1 MFTHAQVWSA
11 IDGLAR
17 EHSMSA
23 SGLARQAGLDA
34 TSFNRSKRVNA
45 QGRERWPS
53 MESVAK
59 VLAVTGE
66 PLEQFAKRISSHNAA
81 PDLRQRQRSMRA
93 CAPKSPFGKSR
104 MSVSGDEQ
112 APHGDVDHGG

>member
-23 SGLARQAGLDA
+23 SGLARKAGLDA
-34 TSFNRSKRVNA
+34 TSFNRSKRINS

-66 PLEQFAKRISSHNAA
+66 PLEQFAKRISSEKDGRLPTDFQQGASCDFKGLGRVDKL
-81 PDLRQRQRSMRA
+81 PQ
-93 CAPKSPFGKSR
+93 P
-104 MSVSGDEQ
+104 E
-112 APHGDVDHGG
+112 PH